1 MTGQTKKNKPN
12 RRAAALCLALLLCVS
27 AAGCSAGETPSA
39 ESAAPAAAEA
49 APEATPEASAPAEA
63 EAEAEPDSATAA
75 EPAAGSTVA
84 AVAAQ
89 DVPVFVPNDS
99 GLTQYTL
106 QGETASVV
114 SPCGLTQYTLQ
125 GETTDAAALVEK
137 MAEKGAFPADVVLEA
152 LDESDG
158 VVRLQFSGA
167 LQSYIDGASSAAALE
182 AISKTFRA
190 FYEAGGRS
198 IETLEIY
205 AAGEPVTVGGVAVD
219 CTVLM
224 YGELPVSGV
233 VDEP

>member
-27 AAGCSAGETPSA
+27 AAGCSAGETPSS

-49 APEATPEASAPAEA
+49 APEATPEATPEAPAPAET

-99 GLTQYTL
+99 
-106 QGETASVV
+106 
-114 SPCGLTQYTLQ
+114 GLTQYTLQ

-190 FYEAGGRS
+190 FYEAGGRP

-233 VDEP
+233 VEEP

>member
-27 AAGCSAGETPSA
+27 AAGCSAGATPSA
-39 ESAAPAAAEA
+39 EGAAPAAAEA
-49 APEATPEASAPAEA
+49 APEAAPEATPETTPEAPAPAEA

-106 QGETASVV
+106 QGET
-114 SPCGLTQYTLQ
+114 
-125 GETTDAAALVEK
+125 TDAAALIEK

-190 FYEAGGRS
+190 FYEAGGRP

-233 VDEP
+233 VEEP

>member
-39 ESAAPAAAEA
+39 QGAAPAAAEA

-99 GLTQYTL
+99 
-106 QGETASVV
+106 
-114 SPCGLTQYTLQ
+114 GLTQYTLQ

-233 VDEP
+233 VEEP

>member
-39 ESAAPAAAEA
+39 QGAAPAAAEA
-49 APEATPEASAPAEA
+49 APEAAPEATPEAPAPAEA

-75 EPAAGSTVA
+75 EPSTGSTVA

-99 GLTQYTL
+99 
-106 QGETASVV
+106 
-114 SPCGLTQYTLQ
+114 GLTQYTLQ

-190 FYEAGGRS
+190 FYEAGGRP

-233 VDEP
+233 VEEP

>member
-39 ESAAPAAAEA
+39 ESAAPAAAET

-63 EAEAEPDSATAA
+63 EAEAEPDSASAAA
-75 EPAAGSTVA
+75 ETDAGSTVA

-99 GLTQYTL
+99 
-106 QGETASVV
+106 
-114 SPCGLTQYTLQ
+114 GLTQYTLQ

-233 VDEP
+233 VEEP

>member
-12 RRAAALCLALLLCVS
+12 RRAAALYLALLLCVS

-39 ESAAPAAAEA
+39 EGAAPAAAEA
-49 APEATPEASAPAEA
+49 APETTPEASAPAEA

-75 EPAAGSTVA
+75 EPSTGSTVA

-106 QGETASVV
+106 QGET
-114 SPCGLTQYTLQ
+114 
-125 GETTDAAALVEK
+125 TDAAALIEK

-233 VDEP
+233 VEEP

>member
-1 MTGQTKKNKPN
+1 MTGQTKKNKSN

-27 AAGCSAGETPSA
+27 AGGCSAGKTPSA
-39 ESAAPAAAEA
+39 EGAAPAAAEA
-49 APEATPEASAPAEA
+49 APETTPEASAPAEA
-63 EAEAEPDSATAA
+63 EAEAEPDSAPAAA

-99 GLTQYTL
+99 
-106 QGETASVV
+106 
-114 SPCGLTQYTLQ
+114 GLTQYTLQ

-233 VDEP
+233 VEEP

>member
-39 ESAAPAAAEA
+39 EGAAPAAAETAPEA
-49 APEATPEASAPAEA
+49 APETTPEAPAPAEA

-99 GLTQYTL
+99 
-106 QGETASVV
+106 
-114 SPCGLTQYTLQ
+114 GLTQYTLQ

-190 FYEAGGRS
+190 FYEAGGRP

-205 AAGEPVTVGGVAVD
+205 AAGDPVTVGGVAVD

-233 VDEP
+233 VEEP

>member
-1 MTGQTKKNKPN
+1 MTGQMKKNKPN

-27 AAGCSAGETPSA
+27 AAGCSAGETPPA
-39 ESAAPAAAEA
+39 EGAAPAAAEA
-49 APEATPEASAPAEA
+49 APETTPEAPAPAEA
-63 EAEAEPDSATAA
+63 EAEAEPDSAPAAA
-75 EPAAGSTVA
+75 ETDAGSTVA

-99 GLTQYTL
+99 
-106 QGETASVV
+106 
-114 SPCGLTQYTLQ
+114 GLTQYTLQ

-233 VDEP
+233 VEEP

>member
-49 APEATPEASAPAEA
+49 APEATPEATPEASAPAEA

-84 AVAAQ
+84 AVSAQ

-106 QGETASVV
+106 QGET
-114 SPCGLTQYTLQ
+114 
-125 GETTDAAALVEK
+125 TDAAALIEK

-190 FYEAGGRS
+190 FYEAGGRP

-233 VDEP
+233 VEEP

>member
-39 ESAAPAAAEA
+39 EGAAPAAAEA
-49 APEATPEASAPAEA
+49 APETTPEASAPAEA
-63 EAEAEPDSATAA
+63 EAEAEPDSATAT
-75 EPAAGSTVA
+75 EPSTGSTVA

-99 GLTQYTL
+99 
-106 QGETASVV
+106 
-114 SPCGLTQYTLQ
+114 GLTQYTLQ

-190 FYEAGGRS
+190 FYEAGGRP

-233 VDEP
+233 VEEP

>member
-27 AAGCSAGETPSA
+27 AAGCSAGEAPSA
-39 ESAAPAAAEA
+39 QGAAPAAAEA
-49 APEATPEASAPAEA
+49 APEAAPEASAPAEA

-99 GLTQYTL
+99 
-106 QGETASVV
+106 
-114 SPCGLTQYTLQ
+114 GLTQYTLQ

-190 FYEAGGRS
+190 FYEAGGRP

-233 VDEP
+233 VEEP

>member
-1 MTGQTKKNKPN
+1 MTGQMKKNKPN

-39 ESAAPAAAEA
+39 AGAAPAAAEA
-49 APEATPEASAPAEA
+49 APEAAPETTPEAPAPAEA
-63 EAEAEPDSATAA
+63 EAEAEPDNATAA

-99 GLTQYTL
+99 
-106 QGETASVV
+106 
-114 SPCGLTQYTLQ
+114 GLTQYTLQ

-233 VDEP
+233 VEEP

>member
-39 ESAAPAAAEA
+39 QGAAPAAAEA
-49 APEATPEASAPAEA
+49 APETTPEAPAPAEA

-106 QGETASVV
+106 QGET
-114 SPCGLTQYTLQ
+114 
-125 GETTDAAALVEK
+125 TDAAALIEK

-190 FYEAGGRS
+190 FYEAGGRP

-233 VDEP
+233 VEEP

>member
-39 ESAAPAAAEA
+39 EGAAPAAAETT
-49 APEATPEASAPAEA
+49 PETTPEAPAPAEA
-63 EAEAEPDSATAA
+63 EAEAEPDSAPAAA

-99 GLTQYTL
+99 
-106 QGETASVV
+106 
-114 SPCGLTQYTLQ
+114 GLTQYTLQ

-233 VDEP
+233 VEEP

>member
-39 ESAAPAAAEA
+39 EGAAPAAAEA
-49 APEATPEASAPAEA
+49 APETTPETPAPAET

-75 EPAAGSTVA
+75 EPSTGSTVA

-99 GLTQYTL
+99 
-106 QGETASVV
+106 
-114 SPCGLTQYTLQ
+114 GLTQYTLQ

-190 FYEAGGRS
+190 FYEAGGRP

-233 VDEP
+233 VEEP

>member
-39 ESAAPAAAEA
+39 ESAAPAAAET

-63 EAEAEPDSATAA
+63 EAEAEPDSAPAAA

-106 QGETASVV
+106 QGET
-114 SPCGLTQYTLQ
+114 
-125 GETTDAAALVEK
+125 TDAAALIEK

-233 VDEP
+233 VEEP

>member
-49 APEATPEASAPAEA
+49 APEAAPEASAPAEA
-63 EAEAEPDSATAA
+63 EAEAEPDSASVAA
-75 EPAAGSTVA
+75 ETDAGSTVA

-99 GLTQYTL
+99 
-106 QGETASVV
+106 
-114 SPCGLTQYTLQ
+114 GLTQYTLQ

-205 AAGEPVTVGGVAVD
+205 AAGEPVTVGGIAVD

-233 VDEP
+233 VEEP

>member
-39 ESAAPAAAEA
+39 QGAAPAAAEA
-49 APEATPEASAPAEA
+49 APEAAPETTPEAPAPAEA

-75 EPAAGSTVA
+75 EPTAGSTIA

-99 GLTQYTL
+99 
-106 QGETASVV
+106 
-114 SPCGLTQYTLQ
+114 GLTQYTLQ

-158 VVRLQFSGA
+158 VVRLQFSAA
-167 LQSYIDGASSAAALE
+167 LQDYLDGAPSAAALE

-190 FYEAGGRS
+190 FYEAGGRP

-233 VDEP
+233 VEEP

>member
-27 AAGCSAGETPSA
+27 AAGCNAGKTPSA
-39 ESAAPAAAEA
+39 EGAAPAAAEA
-49 APEATPEASAPAEA
+49 APETAPEATPEAPAPAEA
-63 EAEAEPDSATAA
+63 EAEAEPHSATAA
-75 EPAAGSTVA
+75 EPSTGSTIA

-106 QGETASVV
+106 QGET
-114 SPCGLTQYTLQ
+114 
-125 GETTDAAALVEK
+125 TDAAALIEK

-190 FYEAGGRS
+190 FYEAGGRP

-233 VDEP
+233 VEEP

>member
-27 AAGCSAGETPSA
+27 AGGCSAGETPSA
-39 ESAAPAAAEA
+39 EGAAPAAAEA
-49 APEATPEASAPAEA
+49 APEASAPAEA
-63 EAEAEPDSATAA
+63 EAEAEPDSASVAA
-75 EPAAGSTVA
+75 ETDAGSTIA

-99 GLTQYTL
+99 
-106 QGETASVV
+106 
-114 SPCGLTQYTLQ
+114 GLTQYTLQ

-167 LQSYIDGASSAAALE
+167 LQSYIDGAPSAAALE

-233 VDEP
+233 VEEP

>member
-27 AAGCSAGETPSA
+27 AAGCSAGKTPSA

-49 APEATPEASAPAEA
+49 APEATPETTPEASAPAEA

-75 EPAAGSTVA
+75 EPAVGSTVA

-106 QGETASVV
+106 QGET
-114 SPCGLTQYTLQ
+114 
-125 GETTDAAALVEK
+125 TDAAALIEK

-152 LDESDG
+152 LNESDG
-158 VVRLQFSGA
+158 LVRLQFSGA

-190 FYEAGGRS
+190 FYEAGGRP

-233 VDEP
+233 VEEP

>member
-27 AAGCSAGETPSA
+27 AVGCSAGETPSA

-49 APEATPEASAPAEA
+49 APETTPEAPAPAEA
-63 EAEAEPDSATAA
+63 EAEAEPDSATAT

-99 GLTQYTL
+99 
-106 QGETASVV
+106 
-114 SPCGLTQYTLQ
+114 GLTQYTLQ

-152 LDESDG
+152 LNESDG
-158 VVRLQFSGA
+158 LVRLQFSGA

-190 FYEAGGRS
+190 FYEAGGRP

-233 VDEP
+233 VEEP

>member
-39 ESAAPAAAEA
+39 AGAAPAAAEA
-49 APEATPEASAPAEA
+49 APEAAPETTPEAPAPAEA
-63 EAEAEPDSATAA
+63 EAEAEPDNATAA

-106 QGETASVV
+106 QGET
-114 SPCGLTQYTLQ
+114 
-125 GETTDAAALVEK
+125 TDAAALIEK

-233 VDEP
+233 VEEP

>member
-12 RRAAALCLALLLCVS
+12 RRAAALYLALLLCVS

-39 ESAAPAAAEA
+39 EGAAPAAAEA
-49 APEATPEASAPAEA
+49 APETTPEASAPAEA

-75 EPAAGSTVA
+75 EPSTGSTIA

-106 QGETASVV
+106 QGET
-114 SPCGLTQYTLQ
+114 
-125 GETTDAAALVEK
+125 TDAAALIEK

-190 FYEAGGRS
+190 FYEAGGRP

-233 VDEP
+233 VEEP

>member
-27 AAGCSAGETPSA
+27 AAGCSAGETASA
-39 ESAAPAAAEA
+39 E
-49 APEATPEASAPAEA
+49 
-63 EAEAEPDSATAA
+63 
-75 EPAAGSTVA
+75 G
-84 AVAAQ
+84 
-89 DVPVFVPNDS
+89 
-99 GLTQYTL
+99 
-106 QGETASVV
+106 
-114 SPCGLTQYTLQ
+114 
-125 GETTDAAALVEK
+125 AAALIEK
-137 MAEKGAFPADVVLEA
+137 MAEKGAFPADVVLET

-158 VVRLQFSGA
+158 VVRLQFSSA

-190 FYEAGGRS
+190 FYEAGGRP

-233 VDEP
+233 VEEP

>member
-27 AAGCSAGETPSA
+27 AVGCSAGETASA
-39 ESAAPAAAEA
+39 EGAVPAATEA
-49 APEATPEASAPAEA
+49 APETTPEASAPAEA
-63 EAEAEPDSATAA
+63 EAEAEPDSATAT

-99 GLTQYTL
+99 
-106 QGETASVV
+106 
-114 SPCGLTQYTLQ
+114 GLTQYTLQ

-233 VDEP
+233 VEEP

>member
-27 AAGCSAGETPSA
+27 AGGCSAGETPSA
-39 ESAAPAAAEA
+39 QGAAPAAAEA
-49 APEATPEASAPAEA
+49 VPETTPEAPAPAEA

-106 QGETASVV
+106 QGET
-114 SPCGLTQYTLQ
+114 
-125 GETTDAAALVEK
+125 TDAAALVEK
-137 MAEKGAFPADVVLEA
+137 MAEQGAFPADVVLEA
-152 LDESDG
+152 LDESDD

-190 FYEAGGRS
+190 FYEAGGRP

-233 VDEP
+233 VEEP

>member
-39 ESAAPAAAEA
+39 EGAAPAAAEA
-49 APEATPEASAPAEA
+49 TPEATPEASTPAEA

-75 EPAAGSTVA
+75 EPSTGSTVA

-99 GLTQYTL
+99 
-106 QGETASVV
+106 
-114 SPCGLTQYTLQ
+114 GLTQYTLQ

-190 FYEAGGRS
+190 FYEAGGRP

-233 VDEP
+233 VEEP

>member
-27 AAGCSAGETPSA
+27 AAGGSAGETPSA
-39 ESAAPAAAEA
+39 EGAAPAAAEA

-63 EAEAEPDSATAA
+63 EAEAEPDSASVAA
-75 EPAAGSTVA
+75 ETDAGSTVA

-106 QGETASVV
+106 QGET
-114 SPCGLTQYTLQ
+114 
-125 GETTDAAALVEK
+125 TDAAALIEK

-190 FYEAGGRS
+190 FYEAGGRPS
-198 IETLEIY
+198 ETLEIY

-233 VDEP
+233 VEEP

>member
-39 ESAAPAAAEA
+39 QGAAPAAAEA
-49 APEATPEASAPAEA
+49 APEAAPETTPEASAPAEA

-75 EPAAGSTVA
+75 EPAVGSTIA

-99 GLTQYTL
+99 
-106 QGETASVV
+106 
-114 SPCGLTQYTLQ
+114 GLTQYTLQ

-190 FYEAGGRS
+190 FYEAGGRP

-233 VDEP
+233 VEEP

>member
-27 AAGCSAGETPSA
+27 AAGCSAGETPSS
-39 ESAAPAAAEA
+39 ESAAPAAAET
-49 APEATPEASAPAEA
+49 APEATPEATPEAPAPAEA
-63 EAEAEPDSATAA
+63 EAEAEPDSAAAA

-99 GLTQYTL
+99 
-106 QGETASVV
+106 
-114 SPCGLTQYTLQ
+114 GLTQYTLQ

-190 FYEAGGRS
+190 FYEAGGRP

-219 CTVLM
+219 CPVLM

-233 VDEP
+233 VEEP

>member
-39 ESAAPAAAEA
+39 EGAAPAAAEA
-49 APEATPEASAPAEA
+49 APEATPETTPEAPAPAEA

-106 QGETASVV
+106 QGET
-114 SPCGLTQYTLQ
+114 
-125 GETTDAAALVEK
+125 TDAAALIEK

-158 VVRLQFSGA
+158 LVRLQFSGA

-190 FYEAGGRS
+190 FYEAGGRP

-233 VDEP
+233 VEEP

>member
-39 ESAAPAAAEA
+39 EGAAPAAAEA
-49 APEATPEASAPAEA
+49 TPEAAPETTPEAPAPAEA

-99 GLTQYTL
+99 
-106 QGETASVV
+106 
-114 SPCGLTQYTLQ
+114 GLTQYTLQ

-233 VDEP
+233 VEEP

>member
-39 ESAAPAAAEA
+39 EGAAPAAAEA
-49 APEATPEASAPAEA
+49 APEAAPEATPEAPAAEA

-75 EPAAGSTVA
+75 EPSTGSTVA

-106 QGETASVV
+106 QGET
-114 SPCGLTQYTLQ
+114 
-125 GETTDAAALVEK
+125 TDAAALIEK

-152 LDESDG
+152 LGESDG
-158 VVRLQFSGA
+158 LVRLQFSGA

-190 FYEAGGRS
+190 FYEAGGRP

-233 VDEP
+233 VEEP

>member
-39 ESAAPAAAEA
+39 EGAAPAAAEA
-49 APEATPEASAPAEA
+49 APEATPETTPEAPAPAEA
-63 EAEAEPDSATAA
+63 EAEAESDSATAA

-99 GLTQYTL
+99 
-106 QGETASVV
+106 
-114 SPCGLTQYTLQ
+114 GLTQYTLQ

-190 FYEAGGRS
+190 FYEAGGRP

-233 VDEP
+233 VEEP

>member
-49 APEATPEASAPAEA
+49 APEAPAPAEA
-63 EAEAEPDSATAA
+63 EAEAEPDSATAT

-106 QGETASVV
+106 QGET
-114 SPCGLTQYTLQ
+114 
-125 GETTDAAALVEK
+125 TDAAALIEK

-190 FYEAGGRS
+190 FYEAGGRP

-233 VDEP
+233 VEEP

>member
-39 ESAAPAAAEA
+39 EGAAPAAAEA
-49 APEATPEASAPAEA
+49 APEATPETTPEAPAPAEA

-106 QGETASVV
+106 QGET
-114 SPCGLTQYTLQ
+114 
-125 GETTDAAALVEK
+125 TDAAALIEK

-190 FYEAGGRS
+190 FYEAGGRP

-233 VDEP
+233 VEEP

>member
-12 RRAAALCLALLLCVS
+12 RHAAALCLALLLCVS

-39 ESAAPAAAEA
+39 QGAAPAAAEA
-49 APEATPEASAPAEA
+49 APEAAPETTPEAPAPVEA

-99 GLTQYTL
+99 
-106 QGETASVV
+106 
-114 SPCGLTQYTLQ
+114 GLTQYTLQ

-233 VDEP
+233 VEEP